1 MSVPTVVTGDMAP
14 ATMKGEITQAW
25 LARARTLRAPSM
37 TPSHTMGELA
47 LISEVITQFWST
59 KSLPKTISAMATE
72 SAERSPAVTEAM
84 NGLSEYLMWV

>member
-1 MSVPTVVTGDMAP
+1 
-14 ATMKGEITQAW
+14 
-25 LARARTLRAPSM
+25 M